1 MNFNLKNYKA
11 GIFIPFIVILAAG
24 LTILHQSFLAP
35 VISTIKSE
43 QAKMIVEF
51 IGILSVPGLLG
62 LTLAIIDKWLWRFL
76 PFLVSVPKISGR
88 YEGKLVSTF
97 DDPVTSAKKEMLLV
111 LEIKQTASR
120 LFISSFIG
128 EAGGKV
134 SSTSKS
140 VFSDITQGEDGFY
153 TLTYGY
159 ENQGSLTNEKLT
171 AHRGLAEL
179 KFFPKEKQLSGQYF
193 SQRAVKG
200 EIDVAHKAKELKGK
214 F

>member
-1 MNFNLKNYKA
+1 
-11 GIFIPFIVILAAG
+11 
-24 LTILHQSFLAP
+24 
-35 VISTIKSE
+35 
-43 QAKMIVEF
+43 MIIEF
-51 IGILSVPGLLG
+51 IGVLSVPGLLG
-62 LTLAIIDKWLWRFL
+62 LILVSIDKWLWKFL
-76 PFLVSVPKISGR
+76 PFLVNIPNISGR

-97 DDPVTSAKKEMLLV
+97 DDPATGTKKEMVLV

-120 LFISSFIG
+120 LFVSSFIA
-128 EAGGKV
+128 EVGGLV

-140 VFSDITQGEDGFY
+140 VFSVITQGEDGFY

-159 ENQGSLTNEKLT
+159 ENQGSQTNEKLA

-179 KFFPKEKQLSGQYF
+179 RFFPKEKQLSGHYF

-200 EIDVAHKAKELKGK
+200 AIDVARTAKELRGK